1 MCLQSILSEVY
12 SADKSQPAPIAS
24 SGIVAI
30 IRKAVSRRTD
40 AASEYE
46 KAARPDLAEHERAE
60 ADILA
65 TFLPPVLSATEVER
79 ILREVIAE
87 NNATPGDKRALGQV
101 FKAFYAKVDRS
112 SVDTDLVKKTA
123 DALLS
128 GSLS

>member
-1 MCLQSILSEVY
+1 M
-12 SADKSQPAPIAS
+12 
-24 SGIVAI
+24 
-30 IRKAVSRRTD
+30 
-40 AASEYE
+40 
-46 KAARPDLAEHERAE
+46 AEHERAE

-87 NNATPGDKRALGQV
+87 NDTAPGDKRALGQV